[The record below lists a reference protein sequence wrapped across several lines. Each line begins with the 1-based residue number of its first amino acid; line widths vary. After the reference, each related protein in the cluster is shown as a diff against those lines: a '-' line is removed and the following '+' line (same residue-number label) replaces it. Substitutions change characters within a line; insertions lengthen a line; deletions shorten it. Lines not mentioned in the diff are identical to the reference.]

1 MPKSQN
7 AAAADADA
15 PIAVTPDQPGKT
27 SKLDQLVALLSSAD
41 GAAMS
46 QMMAATQWQAH
57 SIRGAMA
64 GALRRKGF
72 AVTSAK
78 TETGRRWR
86 IMPEAGQ

>member
-1 MPKSQN
+1 MLKSQN
-7 AAAADADA
+7 TAAASADA

-57 SIRGAMA
+57 PIRGAMA

-86 IMPEAGQ
+86 IILEAAQ